1 MIIHDVLTDDF
12 LATISPWRSTHFGDQ
27 SEIEAQIMATGS
39 WETIAAVRSL
49 PGLDAED
56 LASFIVMLVNEH
68 AARCGQ
74 R

>member
-1 MIIHDVLTDDF
+1 MIITHDVLTDDF
-12 LATISPWRSTHFGDQ
+12 LATISPWRSIRHDQ

-56 LASFIVMLVNEH
+56 LASFIVMMVNEH